1 MVDVLFLIVFFLLVL
16 LVWSVLVNVWA
27 GVPYIASPMSVTKA
41 MVDLAQPKAGETVF
55 DLGAGDGR
63 LLRLTKQTSPQSI
76 AIGYECT
83 PTVFAWGKVCSW
95 LSRPKIDFRFGNL
108 FRQNLTKA
116 DVIFVYLFPN
126 VMKRLI
132 PKFERELRPGTRI
145 VSHAFSLPGRNPTKI
160 VKVQTRRMEKT
171 VRLYIW

>member
-1 MVDVLFLIVFFLLVL
+1 MVEVLFLIVLFLLVV
-16 LVWSVLVNVWA
+16 LVWSVLVNIWA
-27 GVPYIASPMSVTKA
+27 GVPYIASPTAVTKA
-41 MVDLAQPKAGETVF
+41 MVELAQPKAGETVF

-83 PTVFAWGKVCSW
+83 PTVFLWGKLLAW
-95 LSRPKIDFRFGNL
+95 FSRPKIDFRFGNL
-108 FRQNLTKA
+108 FRQNLREA

-126 VMKRLI
+126 VMKKLI
-132 PKFERELRPGTRI
+132 AKFESELKPGTRI
-145 VSHAFSLPGRNPTKI
+145 VSHAFSLPGRIPAQI
-160 VKVQTRRMEKT
+160 VKVQAGRREKT